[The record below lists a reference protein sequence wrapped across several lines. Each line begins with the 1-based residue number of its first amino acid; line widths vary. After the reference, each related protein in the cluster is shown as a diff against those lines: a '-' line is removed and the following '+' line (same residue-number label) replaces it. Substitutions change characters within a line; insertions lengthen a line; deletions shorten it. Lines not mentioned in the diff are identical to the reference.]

1 MPPDPSLRPALH
13 SDFAFVVHVVET
25 TMRAHV
31 ERTWGAFDPELVRQ
45 RVLSSIE
52 AQTCSIIEWQRQ
64 DIGVLTIVREPTHI
78 QLEQIFILPPYQNKG
93 IGTHF
98 IRETARE
105 AKTAGKP
112 LRLRVLDVNPARR
125 LYEREGFAITAVT
138 PERIFMERQD

>member
-1 MPPDPSLRPALH
+1 MQPDPSLRLALH
-13 SDFAFVVHVVET
+13 GDVAFVVHVVET

-105 AKTAGKP
+105 ASAAGKP
-112 LRLRVLDVNPARR
+112 LRLRVLVVNPARR

-138 PERIFMERQD
+138 PERIFMERQA